1 MAGIF
6 DLKSPADLLAKLGR
20 ELERLRTAPNDVD
33 HAFNFFV
40 TAEHM
45 LDWLHPGKPGK
56 AQREAERK
64 RPLLQ
69 LVSHL
74 VSGAKHFDRLSAHHR
89 SVASTGLMARHPNPM
104 MQRIFPSELSVV
116 AVGIAGEAL
125 GGSRIT
131 ALALAEQVYA
141 YWQQA

>member
-1 MAGIF
+1 M
-6 DLKSPADLLAKLGR
+6 
-20 ELERLRTAPNDVD
+20 EHLRAAPNDVD

-45 LDWLHPGKPGK
+45 LDWRYPGKRGQSK
-56 AQREAERK
+56 IQQEKRK
-64 RPLLQ
+64 PLLQ
-69 LVSHL
+69 LVSHIAN
-74 VSGAKHFDRLSAHHR
+74 GAKHFVTKPSHQ

-116 AVGIAGEAL
+116 AVGAAGEAL